1 MDDEEFKSNS
11 YQRVYQYIRQFIA
24 KQNLDSFSFNE
35 CVEETPQDCLEIIL
49 Q

>member
-11 YQRVYQYIRQFIA
+11 YQRVYQYIRRFTA
-24 KQNLDSFSFNE
+24 KQNLDSFSFNG
-35 CVEETPQDCLEIIL
+35 CVEGTPQDCLEIIL

>member
-1 MDDEEFKSNS
+1 MDDGEFQSNS
-11 YQRVYQYIRQFIA
+11 YQRVYQYIRRFTD

-35 CVEETPQDCLEIIL
+35 YIEGTPQDCLEIIL